1 VTQQELAKAQKHTE
15 TRMEELAEA
24 PLKTEQTVRQLAQKL
39 DTTSMVGGLSETVG
53 YGLEDRAYQALP
65 RLLKQDFDIET
76 EKPLYR
82 RYIRDH
88 TGAMLE
94 VNIFGA
100 TTQAG
105 KRVQVIG
112 EAKSQLSK
120 SKIDEFIRKKLKRLE
135 GAYPSLF
142 PVLVTYMTAD
152 PDVEEYANHQGIHLY
167 YSYQVVESS

>member
-1 VTQQELAKAQKHTE
+1 
-15 TRMEELAEA
+15 
-24 PLKTEQTVRQLAQKL
+24 
-39 DTTSMVGGLSETVG
+39 
-53 YGLEDRAYQALP
+53 
-65 RLLKQDFDIET
+65 
-76 EKPLYR
+76 
-82 RYIRDH
+82 
-88 TGAMLE
+88 MLE

-100 TTQAG
+100 ANQAG